1 MFYKRNS
8 VVHLIEFF
16 RVKSV
21 LASTLATW
29 QWHTQQQQ
37 PQQQHKALHIVSST
51 ATKALT
57 FNYMASDRVC
67 NAMKHGRELIKC
79 ARKKIGTKRVAKR
92 VVTRSILRHCVTDGS
107 RNNFRTINTI
117 DNTKPINIYFILIYT
132 RPVFFFV
139 YVAKREP
146 FYYTTSIMVLL
157 TINDFD
163 IYSSSFFRSMCL
175 RECNESGDNS
185 QQHITK
191 QQIIAN
197 RNISHRRKKSAH
209 ATDLVNDGQLKS
221 RNSNRIGFFYLVCI
235 NYRQ

>member
-21 LASTLATW
+21 VASTLATW

-37 PQQQHKALHIVSST
+37 PQQQQLQQQHKALHIVSST

-132 RPVFFFV
+132 RPVFF
-139 YVAKREP
+139 
-146 FYYTTSIMVLL
+146 
-157 TINDFD
+157 
-163 IYSSSFFRSMCL
+163 SFMLQKENLF
-175 RECNESGDNS
+175 
-185 QQHITK
+185 
-191 QQIIAN
+191 II
-197 RNISHRRKKSAH
+197 R
-209 ATDLVNDGQLKS
+209 LP
-221 RNSNRIGFFYLVCI
+221 
-235 NYRQ
+235 